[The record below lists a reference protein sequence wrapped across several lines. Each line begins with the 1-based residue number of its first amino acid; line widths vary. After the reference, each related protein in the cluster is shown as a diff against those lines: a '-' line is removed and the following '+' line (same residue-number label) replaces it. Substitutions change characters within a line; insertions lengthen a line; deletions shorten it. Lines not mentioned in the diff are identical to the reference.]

1 MTVDK
6 SSYWELR
13 TRVADHQSLVARLT
27 AAEKESQA
35 LVAAAFRQ
43 AGLDPDNTYTL
54 NDADATAV
62 EVTP

>member
-6 SSYWELR
+6 SAYWEIR
-13 TRVADHQSLVARLT
+13 TRVADHQLLVARLT
-27 AAEKESQA
+27 ASEKESQA

-43 AGLDPDNTYTL
+43 AGLDPEKNYTL
-54 NDADATAV
+54 NDAEADAV